1 MAHHLVVVL
10 ALLAAACSA
19 LGIVIR
25 QRATMEVPQEHSV
38 STTMLTTLLGKRLW
52 WAGTAV
58 AVGGY
63 AMQALALAKG
73 SLLLV
78 QPLLVSSL
86 LFALPLSAHLAHKR
100 VTRIEWAWAVLLTV
114 GLAVFVLEAHTRPG
128 YRAPVQAWTLAMA
141 VLVPLVVVC
150 VAIAART
157 VARARA
163 VLLAV
168 AVAVLFGVVAV
179 LTKITM
185 HLLAEGG
192 ITAVVRVPAP
202 YLLVVL
208 ALTATVLQQS
218 AFHAGQLQMSVPT
231 MLVLEPLV
239 AVAIGVLVLGEKF
252 ELTGIAMALLP
263 VAVVAMLTSAIALG
277 RTEGAYENELE
288 AAAARQR
295 ALPASPRL

>member
-1 MAHHLVVVL
+1 MAHHLAVVL

-25 QRATMEVPQEHSV
+25 QRATMEVPQEQGV
-38 STTMLTTLLGKRLW
+38 STTMLMALLGKRLW

-58 AVGGY
+58 AAGGY

-78 QPLLVSSL
+78 QPLLVSAL

-100 VTRIEWAWAVLLTV
+100 VTRSEWAWAVLLTV
-114 GLAVFVLEAHTRPG
+114 GLAVFVLVAHTRPG
-128 YRAPVQAWTLAMA
+128 YRAPVQAWALAMV
-141 VLVPLVVVC
+141 VLVVLVLVC

-157 VARARA
+157 VGRPRA
-163 VLLAV
+163 VSLAV

-185 HLLAEGG
+185 HLLTERG
-192 ITAVVRVPAP
+192 IRAVAMVPAP

-208 ALTATVLQQS
+208 ALAATVLQQS
-218 AFHAGQLQMSVPT
+218 AFHAGELQMSVPT

-239 AVAIGVLVLGEKF
+239 AVSIGVLVLGEKL
-252 ELTGIAMALLP
+252 EMTGIAMVALP

-288 AAAARQR
+288 AAAAQR
-295 ALPASPRL
+295 RTQPASPRF